1 MRRPSVLS
9 TPSLRELFERNEGR
23 LIHKWMHYF
32 PIYERHFA
40 PYRGTAPTFL
50 EIGVSHG
57 GSLDMWRRWFG
68 RGTHVIGIDIDER
81 CAALAGRGI
90 DVRIGDQ
97 ADLDFLDAIV
107 DEFGPFDIILDDGG
121 HFPEAQIASLERLW
135 SAVKPG
141 GLYVVEDT
149 HTSYWDESDGGLRR
163 PGTLIE
169 HVKPLVDDLHGWHG
183 RPPEHGVTDW
193 TRTLGG
199 AHFYDSIVVLD
210 REDRDEPTHRKTGR
224 PSFDRLYGHDP
235 IELLSD
241 EHLAEIEAMNRPS
254 RRIRRALRDPRAAV
268 RTIPARLEPITS
280 RLRR

>member
-1 MRRPSVLS
+1 MANFRQAIQPVDLAANHLQDPFTTVWHCLDHLLSLVSTFQHMTNDDARQNSEKLADRTERYRRRRMRRPSVLS

-135 SAVKPG
+135 SAV
-141 GLYVVEDT
+141 
-149 HTSYWDESDGGLRR
+149 
-163 PGTLIE
+163 
-169 HVKPLVDDLHGWHG
+169 
-183 RPPEHGVTDW
+183 
-193 TRTLGG
+193 
-199 AHFYDSIVVLD
+199 
-210 REDRDEPTHRKTGR
+210 
-224 PSFDRLYGHDP
+224 
-235 IELLSD
+235 
-241 EHLAEIEAMNRPS
+241 
-254 RRIRRALRDPRAAV
+254 
-268 RTIPARLEPITS
+268 
-280 RLRR
+280 